1 MNLVSQEA
9 VQDMGIRATT
19 TLNKVSHFFNFHMI
33 DNYGCDYSTSGLA
46 MDYLE
51 SKLKAFFDRRMS
63 DGPKYDTYILYFSG
77 DVYENG
83 EWAMSGMVY
92 IKAKSGTKC
101 SYRVYI
107 KHINI
112 FKTLQYSYSR
122 YN

>member
-51 SKLKAFFDRRMS
+51 SKLKAFFDRRIIQNNNI
-63 DGPKYDTYILYFSG
+63 YIIL
-77 DVYENG
+77 
-83 EWAMSGMVY
+83 WT
-92 IKAKSGTKC
+92 IP
-101 SYRVYI
+101 
-107 KHINI
+107 HI
-112 FKTLQYSYSR
+112 Y